1 MLSEVSCCRIVMEE
15 INSIPVD
22 ILEEKTLL
30 LEGQYSS
37 TTINSEACAVVM
49 KLSIV
54 IHAVNLET
62 CVVC

>member
-1 MLSEVSCCRIVMEE
+1 MEE

-30 LEGQYSS
+30 LEGNYSS

-62 CVVC
+62 CVIC